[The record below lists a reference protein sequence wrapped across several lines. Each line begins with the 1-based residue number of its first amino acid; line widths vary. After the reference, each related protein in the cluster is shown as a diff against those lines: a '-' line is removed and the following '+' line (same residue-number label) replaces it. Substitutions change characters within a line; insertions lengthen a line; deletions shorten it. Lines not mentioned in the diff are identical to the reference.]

1 VQFVEANIMLIG
13 TAIISGLMLLWSF
26 LGNRIR
32 GIKEVSCVEAL
43 QLINRKNAV
52 VLDVREESEFKT
64 GHILNAK
71 NIPLDSL
78 KERIGELERHRNQP
92 IIVMCRSGA
101 RSSMACGRLGKLG
114 FPDVHKLSGGMMAW
128 QKSTMSVK
136 K

>member
-1 VQFVEANIMLIG
+1 MLFVEGNIMLIG

-26 LGNRIR
+26 FGNRIR
-32 GIKEVSCVEAL
+32 GIKEASCVEAL
-43 QLINRKNAV
+43 QLINRKNAA

-78 KERIGELERHRNQP
+78 KERIGELERYRNQP
-92 IIVMCRSGA
+92 IIVICRSGA
-101 RSSMACGRLGKLG
+101 RSSMACGRLSKLG
-114 FPDVHKLSGGMMAW
+114 FPDVYLLSGGMMAW
-128 QKSTMSVK
+128 QKSTMPLK